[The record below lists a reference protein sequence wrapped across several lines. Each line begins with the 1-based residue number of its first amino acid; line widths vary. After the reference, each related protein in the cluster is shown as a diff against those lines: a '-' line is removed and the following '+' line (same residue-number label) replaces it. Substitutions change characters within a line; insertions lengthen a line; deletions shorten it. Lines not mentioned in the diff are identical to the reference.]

1 MTAVRVMVFG
11 KLHRLEDRDAFEAMI
26 PTISSKIKDA
36 TGYIRDELLRDA
48 GEPGAYIMMSE
59 WASREDFLSWVQSSV
74 HPQNTSPLRAYWK
87 ADQIFKIYDL
97 VAS

>member
-26 PTISSKIKDA
+26 PTISRKIKHA

-59 WASREDFLSWVQSSV
+59 WASREDFLAWVQSSV

-87 ADQIFKIYDL
+87 ADEVFKIYDL